1 MSPPQN
7 AAVGAIAAVTPPLPA
22 THRVPAGCDP
32 HPPPGC
38 YPKIPPPTRKQ
49 PQIRGDR
56 TRRWGCE
63 TPDCTGT
70 SPLSPGGSLVPRGP
84 SRGAGVAPSPARAGG
99 AGKGGFKPAPAAA
112 GAPVERTRPPG
123 AAKRRKANGGA
134 REAPRWSPPRPA
146 AVSGAGSASGGGQ
159 TPPHLR
165 PPVSPPRGPDRPPTP
180 SYRVRGRPPRA
191 VPPPGF
197 KRFVPPPLLPYW
209 SPEGWGASRGEE
221 DEGKLPIPAAPC
233 RRAGLARAG
242 GSGLP
247 WERGRREWGGGGGS
261 TGGGREMLAWEEQ
274 PELGPPLDFSFCNI
288 STIKDLLQTQPRS
301 GPVPPRLPPPALRLN
316 NNQLGGLGELP
327 PTLRGL
333 RLDPALL
340 RWLDLSFNRLQHIH
354 PVLSTLGA
362 LQSLQL
368 HGNDIG
374 ELGEVDK
381 LGVLP
386 QLRRLTLHGNPM
398 EELRGYRSYVLS
410 QLSHLTSLD
419 FSAVTKQDR
428 EDAAIAQRGKKK
440 GGGPGRRAAP
450 LAP

>member
-233 RRAGLARAG
+233 RRAGLARAALG
-242 GSGLP
+242 GA
-247 WERGRREWGGGGGS
+247 GRCWPGRSSPSWAPPSTSPSATSAPSRISCRPSPVLAPCPPGCPPRPCASTTTSWGGWGSCPPPCGGCAWTPRCCAGS
-261 TGGGREMLAWEEQ
+261 TS
-274 PELGPPLDFSFCNI
+274 P
-288 STIKDLLQTQPRS
+288 STAS
-301 GPVPPRLPPPALRLN
+301 
-316 NNQLGGLGELP
+316 
-327 PTLRGL
+327 
-333 RLDPALL
+333 
-340 RWLDLSFNRLQHIH
+340 
-354 PVLSTLGA
+354 ST
-362 LQSLQL
+362 S
-368 HGNDIG
+368 
-374 ELGEVDK
+374 
-381 LGVLP
+381 
-386 QLRRLTLHGNPM
+386 T
-398 EELRGYRSYVLS
+398 RSYVLS